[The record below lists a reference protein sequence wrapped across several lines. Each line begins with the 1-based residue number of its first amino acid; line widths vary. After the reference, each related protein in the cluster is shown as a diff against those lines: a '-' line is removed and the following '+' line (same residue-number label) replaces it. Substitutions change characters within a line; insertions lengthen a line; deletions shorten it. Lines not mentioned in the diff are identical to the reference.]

1 MKDLLFSYNWN
12 NKLDN
17 KAFTT
22 IRLKQEKKYVIGQEC
37 KIILEP
43 KGKEAE
49 TKGIAKIVDIKH
61 FKLSSLNNFM
71 SYIDTGYSKEECEK
85 IIRRMYG
92 KCDFEKQELS
102 FILLKYN

>member
-1 MKDLLFSYNWN
+1 MKDLSFSYNWN

-22 IRLKQEKKYVIGQEC
+22 IRLKQEKRFVAGEEF

-49 TKGIAKIVDIKH
+49 IKGIAKIMDIKH
-61 FKLSSLNNFM
+61 FKLSGLNNFM
-71 SYIDTGYSKEECEK
+71 SYIDTGYSKEECDK